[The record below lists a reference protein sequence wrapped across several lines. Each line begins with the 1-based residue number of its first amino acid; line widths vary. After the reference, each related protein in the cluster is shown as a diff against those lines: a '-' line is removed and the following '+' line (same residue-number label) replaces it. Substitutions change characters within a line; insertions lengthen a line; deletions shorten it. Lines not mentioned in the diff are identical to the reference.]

1 MLDHGVDDVN
11 LPSLGEPQNGAI
23 GDFEDVGP
31 ICETPKG
38 LVTST
43 GWQAPHF
50 MDFDEWA
57 KEGRRL
63 RAVHNGVLWAV
74 GDWLNWGEA
83 KWGERYTQAVEATG
97 YAQSFLQNV
106 KWVAAKF
113 TPDQRRNGL
122 SFSHHSEV
130 ASLEP
135 ETAQAFLTVAEHDGM
150 STADLRSR
158 VKEAKAAKKREGKED
173 SPKLSKVE
181 LAVDDLDRRL
191 RAVRE
196 VLIDPA
202 YSSLDFVA
210 AIKERDDR
218 ESITRTIRET
228 ADDLNNLLGFLR

>member
-1 MLDHGVDDVN
+1 VLEHGVNDLT

-31 ICETPKG
+31 LHEVPKG
-38 LVTST
+38 QVTAT
-43 GWQAPHF
+43 GWRPVDV
-50 MDFDEWA
+50 MSFDEWA

-74 GDWLNWGEA
+74 GDWLNFGEA
-83 KWGERYTQAVEATG
+83 EWGERYTQAVEATG

-113 TPDQRRNGL
+113 PAPERRGAL

-135 ETAQAFLTVAEHDGM
+135 ETAKAFLTVAEHDGM
-150 STADLRSR
+150 TTADLRKQ
-158 VKEAKAAKKREGKED
+158 VKEAKAAQKRAERPDK
-173 SPKLSKVE
+173 PKLSKAE
-181 LAVDDLDRRL
+181 MAVDDLDRRC

-196 VLIDPA
+196 VIVDPA
-202 YSSLDFVA
+202 CSSRELVA
-210 AIKERDDR
+210 AIWEREDKDHLV
-218 ESITRTIRET
+218 RTIRET
-228 ADDLNNLLGFLR
+228 ADDLNVLLGFLK